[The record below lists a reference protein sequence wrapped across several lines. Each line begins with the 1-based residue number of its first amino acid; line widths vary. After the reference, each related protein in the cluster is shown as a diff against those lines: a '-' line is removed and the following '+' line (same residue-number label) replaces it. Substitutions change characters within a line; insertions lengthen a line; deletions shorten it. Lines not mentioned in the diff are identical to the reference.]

1 MHHCHFVEWLSYI
14 SGVTQH
20 PAAQTYV
27 RETQDGVKNLQQV
40 ETIAMTTQDLLK
52 LNNPSYLT
60 EGKKRKE
67 TPRTSGLNLHVTFGG
82 RWKQTFD

>member
-1 MHHCHFVEWLSYI
+1 MHHCHFVEWHVLSYI

-27 RETQDGVKNLQQV
+27 TETQDGVKNLQQV

-60 EGKKRKE
+60 EGKKGKKLPE
-67 TPRTSGLNLHVTFGG
+67 HL
-82 RWKQTFD
+82 D